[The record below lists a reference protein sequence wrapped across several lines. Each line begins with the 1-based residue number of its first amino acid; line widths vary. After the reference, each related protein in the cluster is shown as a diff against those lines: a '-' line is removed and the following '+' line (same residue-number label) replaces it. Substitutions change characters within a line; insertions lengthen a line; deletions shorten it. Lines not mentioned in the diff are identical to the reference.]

1 MPAASALITIPLFS
15 RLLVPSEFGM
25 YSLILISISFG
36 SLFLDEWIT
45 TSIIRFYHSF
55 NKQKQISIYYST
67 LLAAFTFSFVFLLL
81 LFFIVIS
88 FTDLLDGL
96 YYKYYPFLLGLIL
109 LNSIFQC
116 FKSVLRIKQ
125 LSTIFTFVTL
135 FKTYGEIFIGLIFYY
150 FFYKNFFSFIA
161 GTTAALFLINLYIFL
176 KYIKN
181 YSLFKIKNFSTDV
194 LIQFYKYGFPCLIGT
209 FGTLLLFQADKYI
222 IGFFGNYYDVGIYNV
237 STKIGSGLIEL
248 FIAPLILSF
257 GPILIKNWEQFN
269 DKKRLENRLLFFSD
283 FMCLIIIPLYFL
295 ILIFSKDILL
305 IFSTSDYLESA
316 NVIPVI
322 ALGKFIYGLNLLAY
336 TGLIIAKKTNLMA
349 RNYIL
354 AAIINIY
361 LNYIFYN
368 NYGIYA
374 SAFIYLFSIIFLL
387 IINVYS
393 SKKYI
398 VWGITTVSIF
408 KFVIAAI
415 LMSIGIYFIK
425 QMIVINI
432 YYLLLLMLIGF
443 CGYFFLLLFSKE
455 KNVLILIKSF
465 KGN

>member
-1 MPAASALITIPLFS
+1 
-15 RLLVPSEFGM
+15 
-25 YSLILISISFG
+25 
-36 SLFLDEWIT
+36 
-45 TSIIRFYHSF
+45 
-55 NKQKQISIYYST
+55 
-67 LLAAFTFSFVFLLL
+67 
-81 LFFIVIS
+81 
-88 FTDLLDGL
+88 
-96 YYKYYPFLLGLIL
+96 
-109 LNSIFQC
+109 
-116 FKSVLRIKQ
+116 
-125 LSTIFTFVTL
+125 
-135 FKTYGEIFIGLIFYY
+135 
-150 FFYKNFFSFIA
+150 
-161 GTTAALFLINLYIFL
+161 
-176 KYIKN
+176 
-181 YSLFKIKNFSTDV
+181 
-194 LIQFYKYGFPCLIGT
+194 
-209 FGTLLLFQADKYI
+209 
-222 IGFFGNYYDVGIYNV
+222 
-237 STKIGSGLIEL
+237 
-248 FIAPLILSF
+248 
-257 GPILIKNWEQFN
+257 
-269 DKKRLENRLLFFSD
+269 
-283 FMCLIIIPLYFL
+283 
-295 ILIFSKDILL
+295 
-305 IFSTSDYLESA
+305 
-316 NVIPVI
+316 
-322 ALGKFIYGLNLLAY
+322 
-336 TGLIIAKKTNLMA
+336 MA